1 MRKLPRGLP
10 GMVEVPAL
18 KELNDIREL
27 TRKSYPNNSGYDLSV
42 YDEGEFTKIANELTN
57 NQFTPDQL
65 HAAYSQLHLISEMGG
80 SANPMAR
87 LIPSAS
93 TQGRN
98 VGKYDYEIIPSEQA
112 LVDRDNFRS
121 REASAVA
128 MLEDT
133 ELRSV
138 QENGTYMAETSNALQ
153 DFITSG
159 SIGRLGNSG
168 FRKKKP
174 QGPELLAAATQNLN
188 DMSGGNDRLSGDYI
202 RNQPVEFGHYIPA
215 NKGGADDK
223 SNGRMQAM
231 AANRAMGD
239 RLGVPGALSALSG
252 DYLRLAKNRDK
263 YKLNSYNADASSGLV
278 ERFAGDVFYN

>member
-42 YDEGEFTKIANELTN
+42 YDEPEFTRIANGITN
-57 NQFTPDQL
+57 DKFTPEQL
-65 HAAYSQLHLISEMGG
+65 HDAYSQLHLISELGS
-80 SANPMAR
+80 SANPMMR

-98 VGKYDYEIIPSEQA
+98 VGKYDYEIIPSEQE

-121 REASAVA
+121 REASAIA
-128 MLEDT
+128 MLEDA

-138 QENGTYMAETSNALQ
+138 QENGTYLAETTNALQ
-153 DFITSG
+153 DFITSS

-174 QGPELLAAATQNLN
+174 QGEELLASATQNLN

-202 RNQPVEFGHYIPA
+202 RNQPVEFGHYVPA
-215 NKGGADDK
+215 NKGGADDR

-239 RLGVPGALSALSG
+239 RLGVPGAMSALSG
-252 DYLRLAKNRDK
+252 DYARLAQNRDK
-263 YKLNSYNADASSGLV
+263 YKLKDYNVDTSSVL
-278 ERFAGDVFYN
+278 EDRYAGDIFL

>member
-42 YDEGEFTKIANELTN
+42 YDEPEFTRIANGITN
-57 NQFTPDQL
+57 DKFTPEQL
-65 HAAYSQLHLISEMGG
+65 HDAYSQLHLISELGS
-80 SANPMAR
+80 SANPMMR

-98 VGKYDYEIIPSEQA
+98 VGKYDYEIIASEQD

-121 REASAVA
+121 REASAIA
-128 MLEDT
+128 MLEDA

-138 QENGTYMAETSNALQ
+138 QENGTYLAETTNALQ
-153 DFITSG
+153 DFITSS

-168 FRKKKP
+168 FRQKKP
-174 QGPELLAAATQNLN
+174 QGEELLASATQNLN

-202 RNQPVEFGHYIPA
+202 RNQPVEFGHYVPA
-215 NKGGADDK
+215 NKGGADDR

-239 RLGVPGALSALSG
+239 RLGVPGAMSALSG
-252 DYLRLAKNRDK
+252 DYKRLAQNREK
-263 YKLNSYNADASSGLV
+263 YALN
-278 ERFAGDVFYN
+278 RFAGDVFYN

>member
-1 MRKLPRGLP
+1 MRKLARGFP
-10 GMVEVPAL
+10 GMTEVPAL

-27 TRKSYPNNSGYDLSV
+27 TRTSYAKNSGFDLSV
-42 YDEGEFTKIANELTN
+42 YDEAEFTRIANGLTN
-57 NQFTPDQL
+57 NKFTPEEI

-80 SANPMAR
+80 SENPMMR
-87 LIPSAS
+87 LIPSAA

-98 VGKYDYEIIPSEQA
+98 VGKYDYEIIPSEQE

-121 REASAVA
+121 REASAIA

-138 QENGTYMAETSNALQ
+138 RENGTYMSETSNALQ

-159 SIGRLGNSG
+159 SIGRIGNSG
-168 FRKKKP
+168 FRQKKP
-174 QGPELLAAATQNLN
+174 QGPELLASATQNLN

-202 RNQPVEFGHYIPA
+202 RNQPVEFGHYVPA

-239 RLGVPGALSALSG
+239 RLGVAGAMSALSG
-252 DYLRLAKNRDK
+252 DYGRLAQNRDK
-263 YKLNSYNADASSGLV
+263 YALN
-278 ERFAGDVFYN
+278 RFAADIYL